1 MRVVGTAGHVDHGK
15 STLIRAL
22 TGIDPDRLA
31 EEKAREMTIDLG
43 FAWMDVPSGET
54 IGFVDVPGHRDFIEN
69 MLAGVGGIDAVLL
82 IIAADEGVMPQT
94 REHLA
99 ILDLLGIQHG
109 LIVLTKID
117 MVDDSDWL
125 ALIEQDVRQAV
136 AGTTLAEA
144 EIVRVSARAG
154 IGLAE
159 LTARLT
165 ALLNNM
171 PPRADYRHPRL
182 PVDRIFSISGFGT
195 VVTGT
200 LLGGRLRV
208 GQEVEIQPGSIRARI
223 RGLQSYKQS
232 VEVAEPG
239 SRVAINLAGT
249 ERAAILRGHVVAPP
263 GQMQVSSLVDVRFRH
278 LADVGRPL
286 KHDAEVKVFV
296 GTAESLAHARLLGDE
311 ILPPG
316 AEGWLQLRL
325 QTPLA
330 LAQGDRFILRY
341 PSPPQTIGGGVVVD
355 PHPDRRWR
363 RFQSD
368 VIEKLETRMRGT
380 PAEQVAQAASQS
392 EPVKAAFLLK
402 QLGYT
407 PVELEAALQSA
418 LDEKRLLELPGPTYI
433 AAAVYDGLVE
443 QIIQELSG
451 YHRANPLRIGMSR
464 EELRARLGLKQAFF
478 NLLLDLEQSR
488 IISQGDQVRLIDHVV
503 HFSPD
508 QTARIQQLMAQ
519 MHAAPYT
526 PPSFTDAAQIVG
538 EDVLFALIDLGEI
551 IRVQPEVIFLATVYN
566 EMVSVAL
573 EIIDQTGSVAANQLR
588 DRFNTTRKYAI
599 GLLEFLDAVGIT
611 RRNGDVRVRG
621 PRRL

>member
-1 MRVVGTAGHVDHGK
+1 VG
-15 STLIRAL
+15 
-22 TGIDPDRLA
+22 
-31 EEKAREMTIDLG
+31 E
-43 FAWMDVPSGET
+43 
-54 IGFVDVPGHRDFIEN
+54 
-69 MLAGVGGIDAVLL
+69 
-82 IIAADEGVMPQT
+82 
-94 REHLA
+94 
-99 ILDLLGIQHG
+99 
-109 LIVLTKID
+109 
-117 MVDDSDWL
+117 
-125 ALIEQDVRQAV
+125 
-136 AGTTLAEA
+136 
-144 EIVRVSARAG
+144 
-154 IGLAE
+154 
-159 LTARLT
+159 
-165 ALLNNM
+165 
-171 PPRADYRHPRL
+171 
-182 PVDRIFSISGFGT
+182 
-195 VVTGT
+195 
-200 LLGGRLRV
+200 
-208 GQEVEIQPGSIRARI
+208 EVEIQPGSTRARI

-249 ERAAILRGHVVAPP
+249 ERAAIVRGHVVAPP
-263 GQMQVSSLVDVRFRH
+263 GQMQVSGLVDVRFRH
-278 LADVGRPL
+278 LVDAGRPL

-380 PAEQVAQAASQS
+380 PAERVAQAASQS

-599 GLLEFLDAVGIT
+599 GLLEFLDSIGIT

-621 PRRL
+621 SRRP